1 MEETFAIKTEGLVK
15 FYGKTQALF
24 GVDLEVEQGEIMGFL
39 GPNGAGKTTTIRC
52 LLDLIRP
59 QEGNVSMFGLDPFK
73 DPVDVRKMV
82 GYLPG
87 ELNLETNM
95 KPKAQL
101 KYYAE
106 LRSNSIDW
114 NYVRELA
121 KKIQLDLNTPI
132 KTLSKG
138 NKQKIGVLQALM
150 HKPKLLIMDE
160 PTSGLDPLIQQEVY
174 KLLKEARENGATVF
188 FSSHIIGEVE
198 ALADRVAIIRG
209 GRIIEEANPSQLKL
223 MTMRQMRIRFKESVD
238 LQALDNIEGVEL
250 LHKMN
255 GVEAT
260 LQIKGDLDKLIK
272 KLAEFPVSDIEIM
285 RPSLEE
291 IFLKYYKEDQEEA
304 I

>member
-1 MEETFAIKTEGLVK
+1 
-15 FYGKTQALF
+15 
-24 GVDLEVEQGEIMGFL
+24 
-39 GPNGAGKTTTIRC
+39 

-59 QEGNVSMFGLDPFK
+59 QEGSVSIFGLDPFK
-73 DPVDVRKMV
+73 DPVDVRKLV

-87 ELNLETNM
+87 ELSLETNM
-95 KPKAQL
+95 KPLAQL

-106 LRSNSIDW
+106 LRGNSIDW

-121 KKIQLDLNTPI
+121 QKIQLDLNTPI

-138 NKQKIGVLQALM
+138 NKQKIGVVQTLM

-223 MTMRQMRIRFKESVD
+223 MTMRQMRIRFKKSVD

-250 LHKMN
+250 LNKMN
-255 GVEAT
+255 GIEAT
-260 LQIKGDLDKLIK
+260 IQIKGDLDKLIK

-291 IFLKYYKEDQEEA
+291 IFLKYYIEGQEEA
-304 I
+304 K

>member
-1 MEETFAIKTEGLVK
+1 MNKEFAIQTKGLVK

-39 GPNGAGKTTTIRC
+39 GPNGAGKTTSIRC
-52 LLDLIRP
+52 MLDLIRP
-59 QEGNVSMFGLDPFK
+59 QAGEVSVFGMDPFK
-73 DPVDVRKMV
+73 ESVEVRKIV

-87 ELNLETNM
+87 ELSLESNL
-95 KPKAQL
+95 KPEAQL
-101 KYYAE
+101 KYLAE
-106 LRSNSIDW
+106 LRGNTIDW

-121 KKIQLDLNTPI
+121 RKVQLDLNTPI

-138 NKQKIGVLQALM
+138 NKQKIGVVQALM

-174 KLLKEARENGATVF
+174 KLLKEARDNGATIF

-223 MTMRQMRIRFKESVD
+223 MTMRQMRIRFKKKVDIESLGNVD
-238 LQALDNIEGVEL
+238 GVEL
-250 LHKMN
+250 IDNIK
-255 GVEAT
+255 GIEAI

-272 KLAEFPVSDIEIM
+272 KLAEYPVSDIEIM

-291 IFLKYYKEDQEEA
+291 IFLKYYKEDQEEV